1 MWLIEIRNFLD
12 EFILKHRS
20 LTTCPWKKSWL
31 KRAFP
36 FGSSLLN
43 FRGVSLIQLAG
54 SFLHP
59 LKLRLWSKP
68 GGTSPDR
75 FTKWLGSR
83 IWVCIIF
90 ITANHPPPQ
99 KKKGGSIKPHDFS
112 PQQFVLRKKRPKPN
126 CNDSF
131 LEKAYVIQRET
142 LCGLSPNLGT
152 SKRGDSF
159 TLWG

>member
-1 MWLIEIRNFLD
+1 MWHSIWLIEIRNFLD

-59 LKLRLWSKP
+59 LNLWCADRNLEKLLRI
-68 GGTSPDR
+68 GFAFTNSPNA
-75 FTKWLGSR
+75 L
-83 IWVCIIF
+83 IWACIIF
-90 ITANHPPPQ
+90 TTAKHPPQ
-99 KKKGGSIKPHDFS
+99 KKGSIKPHDFS
-112 PQQFVLRKKRPKPN
+112 PQHV
-126 CNDSF
+126 SF
-131 LEKAYVIQRET
+131 EEK
-142 LCGLSPNLGT
+142 T
-152 SKRGDSF
+152 SKTYLQRFVPGKKMCDLKGDAVWPFSEF
-159 TLWG
+159 GDKQKGR